1 MKKLFLYALI
11 LSLNFLG
18 LHSQAQSNKDR
29 SPDYKTEL
37 LARSN
42 GPNTYNLPT
51 NSYIFNSS
59 PSINPRGDVT
69 FKVSYVLLAEDNS
82 KDAVWAKTH
91 DEPNGKIVYVNP
103 TDKFISDPKIT
114 PSEILF
120 NISDEFSTNGI
131 FSYNLELKTT
141 SSLFSPNVEQNLINT
156 TDAQVTS
163 DGILH
168 FKGQKDNREKTYYSL
183 SGKNLIPIIS
193 EGSTLFAGEKP
204 ISYLFSLHSNSSET
218 LIFKTRQ
225 GDFGDLS
232 ESAPDKI
239 IVLNTIPYR
248 GVFKVIAED
257 QDSNINSSFLSLG
270 NSASISSNRKC
281 IVFSARLLNDKKQP
295 IDTIMLYK
303 NNKYTVIANNTF
315 REISEIESFSPKVN
329 SSCNVAFRAKDHNG
343 RRSIFLFK
351 DHKLQRII
359 GENDQI
365 TTDLGEAYI
374 LEKAGYPGLSGNI
387 DMNDANEIVFSAL
400 ISSDNTHT
408 RSLGTGVFKLHPL

>member
-18 LHSQAQSNKDR
+18 LSSQAQANKGR

-37 LARSN
+37 LARAN

-131 FSYNLELKTT
+131 FSYNLKLKTT

-156 TDAQVTS
+156 SDAQVTS

-239 IVLNTIPYR
+239 IALNTIPYR
-248 GVFKVIAED
+248 GVFKIIAED

-270 NSASISSNRKC
+270 NSASISSNGKC
-281 IVFSARLLNDKKQP
+281 IVFSARVLNDKKQP
-295 IDTIMLYK
+295 LDTIMLYK
-303 NNKYTVIANNTF
+303 NNEYTVIANNTF